1 MDTMTDLQLMILH
14 HEGKKAKPYWDNAE
28 PPRCTIGIGRNIT
41 DKGLSEDEIIH
52 LFNNDLADAIEDV
65 RHCFSCY
72 DQLSRPRQ
80 MVLVDMAFNMGRT
93 SLSKFVR
100 FIGAVHRGDWPDAA
114 DEMQASK
121 WYKQVGSRG
130 KTLERMMRDNTSEWV

>member
-14 HEGKKAKPYWDNAE
+14 HEGKRAKPYVDSVGKM
-28 PPRCTIGIGRNIT
+28 TIGIGRNLT

-52 LFNNDLADAIEDV
+52 LFNNDVADAIEDV

-80 MVLVDMAFNMGRT
+80 MVLVDMAFNMGRD

-100 FIGAVHRGDWPDAA
+100 FIGAVHREDWQDASN
-114 DEMQASK
+114 EMLDSK
-121 WYKQVGSRG
+121 WAEQVRVRAIV
-130 KTLERMMRDNTSEWV
+130 LARMMRDNTSEWV

>member
-14 HEGKKAKPYWDNAE
+14 HEGKRANPYVDSVGKM
-28 PPRCTIGIGRNIT
+28 TIGIGRNLT

-52 LFNNDLADAIEDV
+52 LFNNDVADAIEDV

-80 MVLVDMAFNMGRT
+80 MVLVDMAFNMGRD

-100 FIGAVHRGDWPDAA
+100 FIGAVHREDWQDASN
-114 DEMQASK
+114 EMLDSK
-121 WYKQVGSRG
+121 WAEQVRVRAIV
-130 KTLERMMRDNTSEWV
+130 LARMMRDNTSEWV